1 MNPKDILKAAFS
13 TPNDHYEYTRMPFDL
28 KNAPPTFQRMKRLKE
43 LIGNNCFVYI
53 DDIIVYGK
61 PLKETIWKLLK
72 NIRGYYLRLLFEKLR
87 QVSKTS
93 TGQM

>member
-1 MNPKDILKAAFS
+1 MNPKDIPKAAFS

-28 KNAPPTFQRMKRLKE
+28 KNALPTFQRMKRLKE

-61 PLKETIWKLLK
+61 TIEEHK
-72 NIRGYYLRLLFEKLR
+72 RLLPEAII
-87 QVSKTS
+87 
-93 TGQM
+93 